1 MLLGYPTGSQ
11 SCDNKIEL
19 VPSQPKYCDSL
30 VWGFGPE
37 IFWRPKILKLN
48 VLTIRDVRKFFQ
60 LLEILN
66 KTAASVVF
74 SRLTFLNLSL
84 ACQLPFH
91 ALLIALF
98 CWTFSVQFFPSLC
111 SEHFLILVSQ
121 DWEQESTP
129 IVAKGKEPKFI
140 KPSDK
145 FSSTEGENVFCF
157 LEVVG
162 DPIPTVTWFKVHV
175 RIFICFY
182 QCCPIQM
189 SKDLKTEPRCKMWTS
204 GPNTAILG
212 FQKTKQDDEGLC
224 SILDQLLISF
234 ENQFQEP
241 IDAKSRTNMGW
252 WSTSSVYMS
261 QVSCF
266 VVDT

>member
-1 MLLGYPTGSQ
+1 MPYWLPYFV
-11 SCDNKIEL
+11 EH
-19 VPSQPKYCDSL
+19 SL
-30 VWGFGPE
+30 
-37 IFWRPKILKLN
+37 
-48 VLTIRDVRKFFQ
+48 
-60 LLEILN
+60 
-66 KTAASVVF
+66 F
-74 SRLTFLNLSL
+74 S
-84 ACQLPFH
+84 
-91 ALLIALF
+91 
-98 CWTFSVQFFPSLC
+98 FFPSLRL
-111 SEHFLILVSQ
+111 EHFLILVSQ

-175 RIFICFY
+175 WISICFY

-224 SILDQLLISF
+224 STLDQLLISF
-234 ENQFQEP
+234 DFQFQEP

-252 WSTSSVYMS
+252 WSTNSVYMS
-261 QVSCF
+261 QVSF
-266 VVDT
+266 LWQVFELKRY

>member
-30 VWGFGPE
+30 VWGFGPK

-212 FQKTKQDDEGLC
+212 FQKTKQDDEGL
-224 SILDQLLISF
+224 
-234 ENQFQEP
+234 
-241 IDAKSRTNMGW
+241 R
-252 WSTSSVYMS
+252 
-261 QVSCF
+261 
-266 VVDT
+266 